1 MKEYLAH
8 SARDGHPSQS
18 YQNHIENVRKG
29 AVQNARAVARY
40 AVHDG
45 ELLVHT
51 VDTAAC
57 VHDLGKL
64 HDENRKALQQA
75 DNHAPLPIN
84 HVDAGVAYL
93 KQCEGWSAYAQ
104 MAVYSHHQGLQDRIE
119 EKKRKVNRFRDKTAK
134 VRNIVNEKIKDLT
147 KIHQQIL
154 PGATPYP
161 QEGRICGNSSVF
173 FRMMLS
179 CLADADHSD
188 TARHYGKYPEDA
200 DEPALRAEERLQR
213 LEAHV
218 ADLAKRGGD
227 NERNRLRME
236 MFQSC
241 READVTANI
250 VACDSPVGSGKTTAI
265 MAHLLTQ
272 AIRRDARRIFVVLP
286 FTNIIRQSVETY
298 RKAVVLPGENPEKV
312 VAELHYR
319 ADFENEDVRAL
330 TAQWRAPIIVTT
342 AVAFFET
349 LASNRPAALRRLHEL
364 PGSLIF
370 VDEAHA
376 ALPVKLLPISWHWMQ
391 VLADEW
397 SCYWLLASGSLVEF
411 WKLEAEDWKKKEREV
426 PQLLSASFRKHLMG
440 FERSRIQFCYESE
453 PLSRKDLVERV
464 TSAPGPRLLIMNTV
478 QSAAILASD
487 LQDYYGGG
495 ETKKVMHLSTA
506 LNAQDRNKIV
516 RDVTVR
522 LKDANDMDWTLV
534 ATSCVE
540 AGVDFSFKT
549 GFREMASLLSLLQ
562 AAGRVNRN
570 GTDNDAEIW
579 CFIMQDDPELK
590 ENPGLKTAATILW
603 RDYFEKGVEIRPD
616 LSTDSMQR
624 ELDKSS
630 EDLKILLRAEDNG
643 QFPTV
648 EQNYRVIADETVL
661 AVADDDLKTR
671 IRYGGC
677 DWREIQNKAISVRK
691 YYVNKYDLKPLADGL
706 YDWQLGYDNFL
717 GVMCGVLL
725 HQKNLTGT
733 LIV

>member
-1 MKEYLAH
+1 MEYLAH
-8 SARDGHPSQS
+8 SAKGNISAQS
-18 YQNHIENVRKG
+18 YQEHVLNVREA
-29 AVQNARAVARY
+29 AVRNAKAAAHY
-40 AVHDG
+40 AVLDG
-45 ELLVHT
+45 DMLEHV
-51 VDTAAC
+51 VETAAC

-64 HDENRKALQQA
+64 HEENQAALRKAENRS
-75 DNHAPLPIN
+75 PLPVN
-84 HVDAGVAYL
+84 HVDAGVVCL
-93 KQCEGWSAYAQ
+93 QKCPGISFNAQ
-104 MAVYSHHQGLQDRIE
+104 AAVYSHHRGLPDM
-119 EKKRKVNRFRDKTAK
+119 KVEGNRGEDFFRDDKPK
-134 VRNIVNEKIKDLT
+134 VRNLVNDNIEELKRLHRKL
-147 KIHQQIL
+147 L
-154 PGATPYP
+154 PDMVVNPNEAAVKGDGGMFY
-161 QEGRICGNSSVF
+161 RL
-173 FRMMLS
+173 MLS

-188 TARHYGKYPEDA
+188 TARNYQNAPEDSN
-200 DEPALRAEERLQR
+200 EPLLRAEERLNQ
-213 LEAHV
+213 LDAYV
-218 ADLAKRGGD
+218 AELAKQGGD
-227 NERNRLRME
+227 SERNQLRME
-236 MFQSC
+236 MYQSC
-241 READVTANI
+241 RDADASADI

-265 MAHLLTQ
+265 MAHLLRQ
-272 AIRRDARRIFVVLP
+272 AVHRKARRIFVVLP

-298 RKAVVLPGENPEKV
+298 RKALILPDEDCERV

-319 ADFENEDVRAL
+319 ADFENEDSRAL
-330 TAQWRAPIIVTT
+330 TAQWRTPIIVTT

-411 WKLEAEDWKKKEREV
+411 WKLEAEEWKKKERQV
-426 PQLLSASFRKHLMG
+426 PQLLSVSFRKHLMN
-440 FERSRIQFCYESE
+440 FEGMRIRFCYVPK
-453 PLSRKDLVERV
+453 PLSRKDLIERV

-478 QSAAILASD
+478 QSAAILALD

-522 LKDANDMDWTLV
+522 LKDANDTDWTLV

-570 GTDNDAEIW
+570 GIDSDAEIW
-579 CFIMQDDPELK
+579 SFVMQDDPDLK
-590 ENPGLKTAATILW
+590 ENPGLKTAAVILW
-603 RDYFEKGVEIRPD
+603 RDYFEKGVEIQPD

-630 EDLKILLRAEDNG
+630 EDLKILLRAEEHG

-648 EQNYRVIADETVL
+648 EQNFRVIDDETVL
-661 AVADDDLKTR
+661 VVADEDLKTR
-671 IRYGGC
+671 IRYGGG
-677 DWREIQNKAISVRK
+677 DWREIQKKAASVRK

-717 GVMCGVLL
+717 GVMRGVLL

>member
-29 AVQNARAVARY
+29 AVQNASAVARY

-104 MAVYSHHQGLQDRIE
+104 MAVYSHHQGLQDRTK
-119 EKKRKVNRFRDKTAK
+119 EKKRKDNCFRDQTEK

-272 AIRRDARRIFVVLP
+272 AIRRCARRIFVVLP

-298 RKAVVLPGENPEKV
+298 RKALVLPGENPEHV

-370 VDEAHA
+370 MDEAHA

-426 PQLLSASFRKHLMG
+426 PQLLPTSFRTQLMS
-440 FERSRIQFCYESE
+440 FERLRIQFCYEPE

-478 QSAAILASD
+478 QSAAVMAMD
-487 LQDYYGGG
+487 LREFYK
-495 ETKKVMHLSTA
+495 ETKEEKVLHLSTA
-506 LNAQDRNKIV
+506 LTAEDRNEKIE
-516 RDVTVR
+516 TIKKR
-522 LKDANDMDWTLV
+522 LENRKNTDWTLV

-549 GFREMASLLSLLQ
+549 GFREIASLLSLLQ
-562 AAGRVNRN
+562 AAGRVNR
-570 GTDNDAEIW
+570 GGGDSDAKIW
-579 CFIMQDDPELK
+579 SFMMQDDSLLKPNPGIKNAAKVLK
-590 ENPGLKTAATILW
+590 E
-603 RDYFEKGVEIRPD
+603 RYFDKSIPIKPE
-616 LSTDSMQR
+616 LSTDAMQK
-624 ELDKSS
+624 ELDMSV
-630 EDLKILLRAEDNG
+630 EDLRLLLRAEENG

-648 EQNYRVIADETVL
+648 KDKFHVIDDETVL
-661 AVADDDLKTR
+661 VVVDPFMKEN
-671 IRYGGC
+671 ICYGGC
-677 DWREIQNKAISVRK
+677 DWRAIQKKAVSVRR
-691 YYVNKYDLKPLADGL
+691 YYVKKYDLKPLTDGL
-706 YDWQLGYDNFL
+706 YDWALGYSKFL
-717 GVMCGVLL
+717 GVMEGVLSCL
-725 HQKNLTGT
+725 MMATKT
-733 LIV
+733 LMY

>member
-29 AVQNARAVARY
+29 AVQNASAVARY

-93 KQCEGWSAYAQ
+93 KGCEGWSAYAQ

-119 EKKRKVNRFRDKTAK
+119 EKKRKVNCFRDKTAK

-147 KIHQQIL
+147 KIHQEIL

-200 DEPALRAEERLQR
+200 GEPALRAEERLQR
-213 LEAHV
+213 LEAYV
-218 ADLAKRGGD
+218 ADLAKHGGD

-250 VACDSPVGSGKTTAI
+250 VACDSPVGSGKTTAV

-298 RKAVVLPGENPEKV
+298 RKALVLPGENPEKV

-364 PGSLIF
+364 PGSLVF

-426 PQLLSASFRKHLMG
+426 PQLLPASFRKHLMG

-478 QSAAILASD
+478 QNAAVMAMD
-487 LQDYYGGG
+487 LREFYG
-495 ETKKVMHLSTA
+495 ENEEQKVLHLSTA
-506 LNAQDRNKIV
+506 LTAEDRNEKIEV
-516 RDVTVR
+516 IQAR
-522 LKDANDMDWTLV
+522 LGNPNDDDWTLV

-549 GFREMASLLSLLQ
+549 GFREIASLLSLLQ
-562 AAGRVNRN
+562 AAGRVNR
-570 GTDNDAEIW
+570 GGGDSDAKIW
-579 CFIMQDDPELK
+579 SFMMQDDSLLKPNPGIKNAAKVLK
-590 ENPGLKTAATILW
+590 E
-603 RDYFEKGVEIRPD
+603 DYFDKFIPIKPE
-616 LSTDSMQR
+616 LSTDSMQK
-624 ELDKSS
+624 ELDKSVA
-630 EDLKILLRAEDNG
+630 DLRTLLRAEENG

-648 EQNYRVIADETVL
+648 KDKFHVIDDETVL
-661 AVADDDLKTR
+661 VVVDPSMKEN

-677 DWREIQNKAISVRK
+677 DWRAIQKKAVSVRR
-691 YYVNKYDLKPLADGL
+691 YYVKKYDLKPLTDGL
-706 YDWQLGYDNFL
+706 YDWTLGYSKFL
-717 GVMCGVLL
+717 GVMKGILNCL
-725 HQKNLTGT
+725 KMATET
-733 LIV
+733 LMY